1 MARRVDI
8 ETKTEE
14 LVLPIIKANNFEL
27 VDVEYVKEGAN
38 WYLRVY
44 AGKEGG
50 IAIDDCVLI
59 SRSLEEKLD
68 AEDFIEDAYILEVSS
83 PGLGRPLKKEK
94 DYVSGQE
101 LCESLGV
108 SRTAV
113 WKAIRQLE
121 EQGYV
126 IEAVRNK
133 GYRLVE
139 EADVL
144 TVAELHSV
152 LDTKWL
158 GKELEYYYETD
169 STNNR
174 ARDAAEKG
182 ASHGFLAVADCQTAG
197 KGRRGRVWN
206 SPHGTD
212 IYMSFVL
219 RPTFTPSQASMLTLV
234 AGMAVVK
241 GVQKATG
248 LSAMIKWPNDAV
260 VNGKKICGILTEMS
274 TEEDAIR
281 YVVPGIGINVNA
293 TEFPEEIRD
302 KATSLKLEL
311 GRSVKRSDVIC
322 AVAESFEEYY
332 EIFEKTCD
340 MSGLLSAYDEMLVN
354 MEKTVCVLDPK
365 GEYRGKALGIDE
377 EGCLLVEKENGEV
390 VHVLSGEVSVR
401 GIYGYV

>member
-1 MARRVDI
+1 M
-8 ETKTEE
+8 
-14 LVLPIIKANNFEL
+14 KAE
-27 VDVEYVKEGAN
+27 
-38 WYLRVY
+38 
-44 AGKEGG
+44 
-50 IAIDDCVLI
+50 
-59 SRSLEEKLD
+59 
-68 AEDFIEDAYILEVSS
+68 ILKI
-83 PGLGRPLKKEK
+83 LKKEK

-274 TEEDAIR
+274 T
-281 YVVPGIGINVNA
+281 
-293 TEFPEEIRD
+293 
-302 KATSLKLEL
+302 
-311 GRSVKRSDVIC
+311 
-322 AVAESFEEYY
+322 
-332 EIFEKTCD
+332 
-340 MSGLLSAYDEMLVN
+340 
-354 MEKTVCVLDPK
+354 
-365 GEYRGKALGIDE
+365 
-377 EGCLLVEKENGEV
+377 
-390 VHVLSGEVSVR
+390 
-401 GIYGYV
+401 

>member
-1 MARRVDI
+1 MNE
-8 ETKTEE
+8 ETFTIFK
-14 LVLPIIKANNFEL
+14 N
-27 VDVEYVKEGAN
+27 
-38 WYLRVY
+38 
-44 AGKEGG
+44 
-50 IAIDDCVLI
+50 
-59 SRSLEEKLD
+59 
-68 AEDFIEDAYILEVSS
+68 
-83 PGLGRPLKKEK
+83 EK
-94 DYVSGQE
+94 DDVAGPE

-158 GKELEYYYETD
+158 GKELEYSYETD

>member
-14 LVLPIIKANNFEL
+14 LVLPIIEANNFEL

-44 AGKEGG
+44 ADKEGG

-158 GKELEYYYETD
+158 
-169 STNNR
+169 
-174 ARDAAEKG
+174 
-182 ASHGFLAVADCQTAG
+182 
-197 KGRRGRVWN
+197 
-206 SPHGTD
+206 
-212 IYMSFVL
+212 
-219 RPTFTPSQASMLTLV
+219 
-234 AGMAVVK
+234 
-241 GVQKATG
+241 
-248 LSAMIKWPNDAV
+248 
-260 VNGKKICGILTEMS
+260 
-274 TEEDAIR
+274 
-281 YVVPGIGINVNA
+281 
-293 TEFPEEIRD
+293 
-302 KATSLKLEL
+302 
-311 GRSVKRSDVIC
+311 
-322 AVAESFEEYY
+322 
-332 EIFEKTCD
+332 
-340 MSGLLSAYDEMLVN
+340 
-354 MEKTVCVLDPK
+354 
-365 GEYRGKALGIDE
+365 
-377 EGCLLVEKENGEV
+377 
-390 VHVLSGEVSVR
+390 
-401 GIYGYV
+401 